1 MQFLKSEK
9 YSIAFSFILGVGIMA
24 ALKPGCRERDCSIK
38 KAAPTEEVTK
48 STFQIGDK
56 CFQFGT
62 RSVDCPAAGEIVEA
76 FRHS

>member
-9 YSIAFSFILGVGIMA
+9 YSLAFSFILGVGIMA
-24 ALKPGCRERDCSIK
+24 ALKPGCREKDCSIK

-56 CFQFGT
+56 CYQFGT
-62 RSVDCPAAGEIVEA
+62 RSVDCPAHGEILEA
-76 FRHS
+76 FKNF

>member
-9 YSIAFSFILGVGIMA
+9 YSMAFSFIVGVGIMA

-38 KAAPTEEVTK
+38 KAASTEEVVK
-48 STFQIGDK
+48 SPFQIGDK
-56 CFQFGT
+56 CYKFAT
-62 RSVDCPAAGEIVEA
+62 RNVECPAHGEIIEA